1 MTIKK
6 KQITLETHITH
17 TPAGILESLGLGS
30 SDHKAYYD
38 PETGWLI
45 QCNDN
50 QCSYIVECLEKHSIV
65 NIYS

>member
-1 MTIKK
+1 MSLNKTQVVLKTNIK
-6 KQITLETHITH
+6 QE
-17 TPAGILESLGLGS
+17 PASILESLGLGS

-50 QCSYIVECLEKHSIV
+50 QRSYIVECLEKHSII

>member
-1 MTIKK
+1 MTISK
-6 KQITLETHITH
+6 KQITLETNIKQQ
-17 TPAGILESLGLGS
+17 PASILEAVGLGS

-50 QCSYIVECLEKHSIV
+50 QRSYIVECLEKHSII